1 MPCRK
6 PLLPVVHT
14 GVERG
19 RSQKWKKRIVLTDY
33 APGLGVCGRERPH
46 GKGNISFL
54 IRKVHKNETSHPIG
68 FSSEKITLFAPPP
81 SLFAPFFP
89 PFSRQNP
96 IIAHRNAKTPL
107 LFRESPLLLLKTPK
121 LFSDTPPLSALHIR
135 ARVHLYMKSPSFAK
149 VFSTNTL

>member
-107 LFRESPLLLLKTPK
+107 LFQESPLLLLKTPK
-121 LFSDTPPLSALHIR
+121 LFSDTRPLFALHLR